1 MAVYVMGD
9 LHEQVE
15 AFNLMLKK
23 INFDESKDMLYL
35 VGDFTDGPSSNGP
48 KLILKLIEMSKKGCL
63 KAVLGNHDDMML
75 DTIGQILN
83 GRDIRNLSGMKFECW
98 MNNLGYESLEQFLEL
113 DNSKQMEIYRY
124 LQSLPLFVRF
134 EVNGKKY
141 YVAHAEA
148 YEGGNTFEEKE
159 RSYDRSIWG
168 DTRIKAISRLSDK
181 FKNKE
186 PDVTLITGH
195 RITSNY
201 YDYPY
206 DLELEHAR
214 IVKVPDK
221 NRILMD
227 CGCKVIQYYD
237 GYALGCLRLDD
248 DKEFYIDEVEVIAGK
263 LLDNIDT
270 ILK

>member
-1 MAVYVMGD
+1 
-9 LHEQVE
+9 
-15 AFNLMLKK
+15 
-23 INFDESKDMLYL
+23 
-35 VGDFTDGPSSNGP
+35 
-48 KLILKLIEMSKKGCL
+48 
-63 KAVLGNHDDMML
+63 
-75 DTIGQILN
+75 
-83 GRDIRNLSGMKFECW
+83 
-98 MNNLGYESLEQFLEL
+98 
-113 DNSKQMEIYRY
+113 MEIYRY

-159 RSYDRSIWG
+159 RSYNRSIWG

-181 FKNKE
+181 FKDKE
-186 PDVTLITGH
+186 PDATLITGH

-206 DLELEHAR
+206 DSELEHAR
-214 IVKVPDK
+214 IVKLPDK

-248 DKEFYIDEVEVIAGK
+248 GKEFYIDEVEVIAGK